1 MPSHDIWD
9 GTYYPKPTGGN
20 ALDRLIERKQMS
32 TKTTF
37 KRVAL
42 VAVASLGFG
51 VLTSVA
57 PASATNEANSVV
69 TAVSVTAQTTPPRV
83 GVAQTTTFSI
93 VNTAGTAGTVEFAAI
108 ITAKP
113 ATSLLNDY
121 TGAAFTN
128 AGEALAGTATGA
140 ATAGDTATA
149 RGPKYII
156 TASTLTANLSTA
168 PGVAGSL
175 TFTPDVAGTYKITVF
190 SDFDGNGN
198 LASGAKSATWTV
210 VAAGAPAT
218 ATVSVVNPAAAGT
231 TTTTHDIIANN
242 QGALVK
248 VVLKDVNGYAT
259 APRGAEVVT
268 LTSNTT
274 TALNKTNAAQL
285 IQLTSSNVEL
295 SGTYFGNYTDTAAE
309 TVIFSTVGSGSLSAV
324 TGLTASSTATY
335 ALPTAV
341 VTGLALSDTTGVSAT
356 AISGTR
362 DGSPAITAITATK
375 AAVSLKVSSAAAT
388 KVAVTVSDA
397 SGDLTGAVN
406 ATFGYSVIVTTVSD
420 LATVPTFFG
429 TLSVPMAGLT
439 AGVANG
445 AVTVF
450 GHTATANDDLAAAF
464 TPALGGTVAA
474 PTALVASQIATVAGV
489 VVVTTTVKDS
499 YGIALANASVTF
511 KTSVL
516 SRNAGLTSTT
526 ITNALGI
533 ATFTLTDVST
543 STTVFADSVSISAS
557 YAGTT
562 ASTTGAATI
571 TWKTTLG
578 VSTVKMT
585 SDDYTVAGTA
595 NTSVSPQAISVG
607 ATGAQAG
614 ARTITAVVKDAGGVV
629 IIGAPV
635 TFSVAGTTAAI
646 PSNKVIAYTDATGTA
661 TSSVYAWA
669 TGTYTV
675 TATVGGV
682 SGTAT
687 ETFNSVSGA
696 ERVISATATGNVVTG
711 KAVDRFG
718 NPVLGVTLYATVT
731 AGNGYFGNTGLKTA
745 STPTL
750 ANGTATFVLTGDA
763 STVTVSNVNPAS
775 VAGATI
781 GQTSGPKGYLTN
793 AVTNSATVG
802 IFTATT
808 VGTTTTAELGV
819 GASFDAAGVSSATA
833 EVTADTAS
841 AQSQAAADAAAEA
854 TDAANAATDAA
865 NAAAEAADAATAA
878 AQDAADAVAAL
889 STQVSEMVNALKK
902 QITALTN
909 LVIKIQKKVKA

>member
-1 MPSHDIWD
+1 
-9 GTYYPKPTGGN
+9 
-20 ALDRLIERKQMS
+20 MS

-57 PASATNEANSVV
+57 PASAAPMADSAV
-69 TAVSVTAQTTPPRV
+69 TAIAATALTSPARV
-83 GVAQTTTFSI
+83 GTPTTTTFTVVS
-93 VNTAGTAGTVEFAAI
+93 TAGAADA
-108 ITAKP
+108 TLQFRALVTQVP
-113 ATSLLNDY
+113 ATSLKTAY
-121 TGAAFTN
+121 TGAAFTTAGVALKN
-128 AGEALAGTATGA
+128 ATADNVIGTTNEATGGTIV
-140 ATAGDTATA
+140 ATAGSDTTALGPKLVLTPKSTDNIKAATTAT
-149 RGPKYII
+149 
-156 TASTLTANLSTA
+156 
-168 PGVAGSL
+168 VAGSL
-175 TFTPDVAGTYKITVF
+175 TFTPDVAGTYKIVVF
-190 SDFDGNGN
+190 ADNGN
-198 LASGAKSATWTV
+198 TGSIVSGTKIATWTV
-210 VAAGAPAT
+210 TAAGAPAT
-218 ATVSVVNPAAAGT
+218 ATVSVVNPSAAGT
-231 TTTTHDIIANN
+231 TTTVHDIIANN

-248 VVLKDVNGYAT
+248 VVLKDANGYAT

-268 LTSNTT
+268 LTSNSA
-274 TALNKTNAAQL
+274 TALNKTNSAQS

-295 SGTYFGNYTDTAAE
+295 SGTYFGNYTNTAAE
-309 TVIFSTVGSGSLSAV
+309 TVIFSTVGAGSLSAV

-335 ALPTAV
+335 TLPTAV
-341 VTGLALSDTTGVSAT
+341 ASAFALSDTSGVSAT

-362 DGSPAITAITATK
+362 NGGATAITVTK
-375 AAVSLKVSSAAAT
+375 AAVSLKVSSAADAK
-388 KVAVTVSDA
+388 KVAVTISDA

-406 ATFGYSVIVTTVSD
+406 ATFGYSVIVTTASD
-420 LATVPTFFG
+420 AATSPTYFG

-450 GHTATANDDLAAAF
+450 GHTATAANDLAVAL

-474 PTALVASQIATVAGV
+474 PTALVTSQIATVAGT
-489 VVVTTTVKDS
+489 VVVTTTVKDT
-499 YGIALANASVTF
+499 YGIALPNASVTF
-511 KTSVL
+511 TTSAT

-526 ITNALGI
+526 ITNATGV
-533 ATFTLTDVST
+533 ATFTLTDAST

-557 YAGTT
+557 YGGTT
-562 ASTTGAATI
+562 ASTSAAATI

-595 NTSVSPQAISVG
+595 NTSVSPQPINVG
-607 ATGAQAG
+607 STGAQAG
-614 ARTITAVVKDAGGVV
+614 ARTITAVVKDAAGVV

-646 PSNKVIAYTDATGTA
+646 PSNKVTAYTDSTGTA

-669 TGTYTV
+669 TGTYTI
-675 TATVGGV
+675 TATAGGV

-687 ETFNSVSGA
+687 ASFNSVSGA
-696 ERVISATATGNVVTG
+696 ERVISATSTGNVVTG

-750 ANGTATFVLTGDA
+750 ADGTATFVITGDA
-763 STVTVSNVNPAS
+763 STVKVSNINPAS
-775 VAGATI
+775 VAGSI
-781 GQTSGPKGYLTN
+781 VGQTSAGKGFT
-793 AVTNSATVG
+793 TTATATA
-802 IFTATT
+802 IAATT
-808 VGTTTTAELGV
+808 VGTTTTAETGV
-819 GASFDAAGVSSATA
+819 GASFDAAGVSSASV
-833 EVTADTAS
+833 EVGADLAS
-841 AQSQAAADAAAEA
+841 QASQAATDAAAEA

-889 STQVSEMVNALKK
+889 STQVSEMVNA
-902 QITALTN
+902 
-909 LVIKIQKKVKA
+909 

>member
-1 MPSHDIWD
+1 
-9 GTYYPKPTGGN
+9 
-20 ALDRLIERKQMS
+20 MS

-37 KRVAL
+37 KRIAL

-57 PASATNEANSVV
+57 PASATNEANSVI
-69 TAVSVTAQTTPPRV
+69 TAVAVTAQTAPPRV
-83 GVAQTTTFSI
+83 GVAQTTTFTI
-93 VNTAGTAGTVEFAAI
+93 KNTAGTAGTVEFAAV

-149 RGPKYII
+149 RGPKYIV
-156 TASTLTANLSTA
+156 TASTFAANTAA
-168 PGVAGSL
+168 AVAGSL
-175 TFTPDVAGTYKITVF
+175 TFTPDVAGTYKIIVF

-218 ATVSVVNPAAAGT
+218 ATVSVHNPAAAGT

-248 VVLKDVNGYAT
+248 VVLKDANGYAT
-259 APRGAEVVT
+259 APRGSEVVT
-268 LTSNTT
+268 LTSNSA

-285 IQLTSSNVEL
+285 IQLTASNVEL
-295 SGTYFGNYTDTAAE
+295 SGTYFGNYTNTAAE
-309 TVIFSTVGSGSLSAV
+309 TSVFSTAGAGSLATV
-324 TGLTASSTATY
+324 AGLTASSTATY
-335 ALPTAV
+335 TLPTAV
-341 VTGLALSDTTGVSAT
+341 ATALALTDTTGVSAT
-356 AISGTR
+356 AISGARTA
-362 DGSPAITAITATK
+362 GATAITVTK
-375 AAVSLKVSSAAAT
+375 TTVALKVSSAAAT
-388 KVAVTVSDA
+388 KVAVTISDA

-420 LATVPTFFG
+420 LATSPTYFG
-429 TLSVPMAGLT
+429 SLSVPMAGLT

-450 GHTATANDDLAAAF
+450 GHTATAANDIAAAF

-474 PTALVASQIATVAGV
+474 PTAAVTSQIAVVAGV
-489 VVVTTTVKDS
+489 VAVTTTVKDT
-499 YGIALANASVTF
+499 YGVALANASVTF
-511 KTSVL
+511 TTSAT
-516 SRNAGLTSTT
+516 SRNPGLTFTT
-526 ITNALGI
+526 ITDSKGVASYS
-533 ATFTLTDVST
+533 LTDAST

-562 ASTTGAATI
+562 ASTSAAATI

-578 VSTVKMT
+578 VSTVKLT

-595 NTSVSPQAISVG
+595 NSSVSAQPISVG

-646 PSNKVIAYTDATGTA
+646 PSNKVTTYTDATGTA

-696 ERVISATATGNVVTG
+696 ERVISAAATGNVVTG

-718 NPVLGVTLYATVT
+718 NPVLGVMLYATVT
-731 AGNGYFGNTGLKTA
+731 EGNGYFGNTGLKTA

-750 ANGTATFVLTGDA
+750 ADGTATFVLTGAA
-763 STVTVSNVNPAS
+763 SSVKVSNVNPAS
-775 VAGATI
+775 VAGTMI

-793 AVTNSATVG
+793 AATNSATVG
-802 IFTATT
+802 IFAATT
-808 VGTTTTAELGV
+808 VGTAITAETGV
-819 GASFDAAGVSSATA
+819 GASFDAAGVASAT
-833 EVTADTAS
+833 VTVAADTS
-841 AQSQAAADAAAEA
+841 TLDAATAAVDAAAEA

-889 STQVSEMVNALKK
+889 STQVSEMVDALKK

-909 LVIKIQKKVKA
+909 LVIKIQKKVRA